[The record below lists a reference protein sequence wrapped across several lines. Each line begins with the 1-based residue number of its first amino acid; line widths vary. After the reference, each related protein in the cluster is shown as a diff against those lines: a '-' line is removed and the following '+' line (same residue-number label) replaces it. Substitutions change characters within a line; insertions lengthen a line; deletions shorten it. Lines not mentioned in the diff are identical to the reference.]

1 MTDFE
6 VFKVKGVLNF
16 PEFITPRSYDNSTN
30 KFIEDLQNGDYG
42 TGLFVDNDSFAVVF
56 EKFEK
61 MIEAFKNSQK
71 YKDFLK
77 KGYSEIVSE
86 SNFYKE
92 EDGKIELKFKRAS
105 FNKAGNKAKI
115 EIFDSFKNQ
124 LPTDLIKEIGN
135 GTEARII
142 YTVYDWA
149 IEKTDRDKHK
159 YISYGITLCLLG
171 VQILDLKKKSSVM
184 DCITEEEQQEG
195 TFTIEGRVDF
205 AEEEINPAELPF

>member
-1 MTDFE
+1 MLFQTF
-6 VFKVKGVLNF
+6 
-16 PEFITPRSYDNSTN
+16 TNSAT
-30 KFIEDLQNGDYG
+30 L
-42 TGLFVDNDSFAVVF
+42 
-56 EKFEK
+56 
-61 MIEAFKNSQK
+61 
-71 YKDFLK
+71 
-77 KGYSEIVSE
+77 
-86 SNFYKE
+86 
-92 EDGKIELKFKRAS
+92 
-105 FNKAGNKAKI
+105 
-115 EIFDSFKNQ
+115 NQ

-195 TFTIEGRVDF
+195 TFSIEGRVDF